1 MDPQR
6 TCIGCRA
13 VDDQSAMVRLV
24 RAGDEVVDGTA
35 PRLPGRGAYL
45 HRGCLALAER
55 RHALRRAFGPNA
67 ALADSARAAFVQV
80 EALAHARY
88 DG

>member
-13 VDDQSAMVRLV
+13 VDDQSAMIRLV
-24 RAGDEVVDGTA
+24 RVGNDVVDGTA

-45 HRGCLALAER
+45 HEGCADVVER
-55 RHALRRAFGPNA
+55 RQAIRRAFGPNA
-67 ALADSARAAFVQV
+67 KWKRGPQRDMMV
-80 EALAHARY
+80 
-88 DG
+88 DGPR